1 MRRIRSIYRAGGG
14 YALPLIVDLL
24 LVVVFAIIGRVSHS
38 EGVSLA
44 GIVTTGWPFVL
55 GLLIAW
61 VLVTLFRWRPW
72 RPFPAGV
79 FIWIVT
85 VGGGMLLRL
94 AIGDTA
100 EVAFIVVAAIV
111 LGAFLLI
118 PRLFFGTGR
127 DARTSSGA
135 TSGVR

>member
-14 YALPLIVDLL
+14 FALPLIVDLL
-24 LVVVFAIIGRVSHS
+24 LVVVFAIIGRMSHA

-55 GLLIAW
+55 GLLVAW
-61 VLVTLFRWRPW
+61 VLVTLFRWKPW

-79 FIWIVT
+79 FVWVVT

-100 EVAFIVVAAIV
+100 EIAFVIVASIV
-111 LGAFLLI
+111 LGAFLLL
-118 PRLFFGTGR
+118 PRLFLGTGR
-127 DARTSSGA
+127 DARPSVKGSA
-135 TSGVR
+135 GVR

>member
-24 LVVVFAIIGRVSHS
+24 LVVVFAIIGRMSHS

-79 FIWIVT
+79 FIWIVA

-111 LGAFLLI
+111 LGAFLLV
-118 PRLFFGTGR
+118 PRLLLGTGR
-127 DARTSSGA
+127 DARTSSAA
-135 TSGVR
+135 TGGVR

>member
-1 MRRIRSIYRAGGG
+1 MPRIRSFYRAGGG

-24 LVVVFAIIGRVSHS
+24 LIVVFAIIGRMSHS

-55 GLLIAW
+55 GLLAAW

-79 FIWIVT
+79 FVWVVT

-100 EVAFIVVAAIV
+100 EVAFVIVASIV
-111 LGAFLLI
+111 LGAFLLL
-118 PRLFFGTGR
+118 PRLLLDTGR
-127 DARTSSGA
+127 ETRPRVNASA
-135 TSGVR
+135 GVR

>member
-24 LVVVFAIIGRVSHS
+24 LVVVFAVIGRMSHA

-61 VLVTLFRWRPW
+61 VLATLFRWRPW

-79 FIWIVT
+79 FIWVVT

-100 EVAFIVVAAIV
+100 EVAFIVVASIV

-118 PRLFFGTGR
+118 PRLSFGTGR
-127 DARTSSGA
+127 DARTSPAAGN
-135 TSGVR
+135 GVR